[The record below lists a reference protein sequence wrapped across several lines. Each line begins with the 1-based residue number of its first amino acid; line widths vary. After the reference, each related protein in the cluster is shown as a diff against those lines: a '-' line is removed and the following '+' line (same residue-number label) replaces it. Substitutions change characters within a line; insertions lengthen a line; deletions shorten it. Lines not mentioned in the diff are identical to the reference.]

1 MRVYTVV
8 VADDDADIRE
18 LIAIAIERA
27 GLRLVASVGDGES
40 ALAAIREHVPDLAVV
55 DGAMPGLSGREVV
68 RRVRADESLAEVRT
82 LLLSASVDEQSRQ
95 RGIDAG
101 ADHFLPKP
109 FSLRAFTE
117 WLAVGKEPR

>member
-1 MRVYTVV
+1 MYTVV

-18 LIAIAIERA
+18 LIGIAVERA
-27 GLRLVASVGDGES
+27 GLRLVASVGDGQA
-40 ALAAIREHVPDLAVV
+40 ALAAIREHVPDLAVI

-68 RRVRADESLAEVRT
+68 RRVRAEQSLAEVRT

-95 RGIDAG
+95 RGLEAG

-117 WLAVGKEPR
+117 WLAVGKEAR